1 MTASGPSSV
10 TSRRRVL
17 IAMAGSLQ
25 GVAPAASSASE
36 ETAHPERP
44 VYAAQAT
51 IKSTP
56 KSKNR
61 GFHGEKLV
69 NYPLVN

>member
-1 MTASGPSSV
+1 MHTHDIYIELYAQSMTASGPSSV

-51 IKSTP
+51 IKKHP
-56 KSKNR
+56 KI
-61 GFHGEKLV
+61 E
-69 NYPLVN
+69 

>member
-1 MTASGPSSV
+1 MELHAQSMTASGPSSV

-36 ETAHPERP
+36 ETAHPARP

-51 IKSTP
+51 CLSTP
-56 KSKNR
+56 FHRKTR
-61 GFHGEKLV
+61 GISW
-69 NYPLVN
+69 